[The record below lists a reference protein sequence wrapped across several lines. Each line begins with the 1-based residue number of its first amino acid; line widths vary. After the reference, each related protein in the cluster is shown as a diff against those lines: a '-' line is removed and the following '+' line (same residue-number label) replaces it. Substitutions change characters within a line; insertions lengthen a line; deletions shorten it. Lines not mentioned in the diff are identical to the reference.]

1 MVDYQ
6 TDSAWNLD
14 LARKNATRTVGYLAR
29 VEDVPD
35 LEEATRTARN
45 LEEIIQG
52 MIDELGDISRDSDG
66 DSGDTASRG
75 E

>member
-1 MVDYQ
+1 MKPEHER
-6 TDSAWNLD
+6 AWNLD

-35 LEEATRTARN
+35 LEEASRAALI

-52 MIDELGDISRDSDG
+52 MIDELGDISSQSDGSSG
-66 DSGDTASRG
+66 DSGSRS
-75 E
+75 